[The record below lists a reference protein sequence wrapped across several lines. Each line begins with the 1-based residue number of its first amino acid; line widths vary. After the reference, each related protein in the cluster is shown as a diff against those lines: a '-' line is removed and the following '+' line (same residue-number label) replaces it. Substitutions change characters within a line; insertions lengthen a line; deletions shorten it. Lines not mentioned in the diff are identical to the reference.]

1 MLHHTSFL
9 WDYDDEMMKALKVS
23 FLVAV
28 DT

>member
-23 FLVAV
+23 FLATI

>member
-23 FLVAV
+23 FLAAV
-28 DT
+28 DM